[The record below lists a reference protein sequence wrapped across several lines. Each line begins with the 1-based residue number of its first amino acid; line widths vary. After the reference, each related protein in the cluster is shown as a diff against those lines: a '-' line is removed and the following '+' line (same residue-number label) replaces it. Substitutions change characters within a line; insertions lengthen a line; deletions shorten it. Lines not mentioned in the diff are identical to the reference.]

1 MSSLSNDGVVSR
13 AVVSRKQARRLL
25 RQVTIGVGAMLL
37 SAVDDWNALS
47 ERHSAP
53 LRTMLRPLGR
63 GSYVAAMTAAG
74 TEVWLGA
81 KGKHPPGHV
90 VCKAST
96 AWPAVSSRSATY
108 MEIHHNEAMPINDRR
123 TAFCTQDSATLGAVS
138 YTHLTLPTNREV

>member
-53 LRTMLRPLGR
+53 LRTMLRL
-63 GSYVAAMTAAG
+63 S
-74 TEVWLGA
+74 L
-81 KGKHPPGHV
+81 
-90 VCKAST
+90 
-96 AWPAVSSRSATY
+96 
-108 MEIHHNEAMPINDRR
+108 IHI
-123 TAFCTQDSATLGAVS
+123 
-138 YTHLTLPTNREV
+138 